1 MKSPVYSG
9 GCGEDSIHYFTM
21 EEMIKEAKA
30 AVVKACPDGHKR
42 KWLGSVEL
50 CPYTMKG
57 GGSESCQIRFWALE
71 GTPIRGFVIANYGLQ
86 AVVAFDG
93 HFKRLKIKR
102 GGKNGV

>member
-21 EEMIKEAKA
+21 EEMIKEAKRT
-30 AVVKACPDGHKR
+30 VVKACEDGNKR

-50 CPYTMKG
+50 CPYVNDVQG
-57 GGSESCQIRFWALE
+57 GGVRFWALE
-71 GTPIRGFVIANYGLQ
+71 GTPLRGFVIANYGLQ
-86 AVVAFDG
+86 VVVAFDG

-102 GGKNGV
+102 GAKI